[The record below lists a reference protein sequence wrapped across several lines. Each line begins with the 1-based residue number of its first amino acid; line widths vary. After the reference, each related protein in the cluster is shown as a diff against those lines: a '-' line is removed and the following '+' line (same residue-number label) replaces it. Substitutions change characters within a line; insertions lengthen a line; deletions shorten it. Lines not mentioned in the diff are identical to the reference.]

1 MRIGEVAEKTGLS
14 ISNIRFYEKKGL
26 ISPARQEE
34 SKYRDYT
41 EEDCERLKKIILFR
55 KLNMPIEKLQLLLDS
70 ENPDELEVAFRKQLL
85 DLQEQNE
92 MLQSSIDL
100 CNVMLEMD
108 AAQDLDIDYYL
119 NYVREEEKSGSKYPG
134 IEQLLDDVAD
144 LSMAVF
150 SVNEGHSLLEIWF
163 ADKKRSRLKRIIGM
177 LILAVWI
184 ALPLSMIG
192 EDLVATG
199 VVRAKILLFCAM
211 WVVIM
216 VYSVIQLRKAKRMKT
231 N

>member
-26 ISPARQEE
+26 VAPARQEE

-70 ENPDELEVAFRKQLL
+70 ENPDELEEAFRKQLL
-85 DLQEQNE
+85 DLREQKA

-100 CNVMLEMD
+100 CNVMLETD
-108 AAQDLDIDYYL
+108 AAQELDIDYYL

-163 ADKKRSRLKRIIGM
+163 ADKRRSRLKRIIGM

-216 VYSVIQLRKAKRMKT
+216 VYSVIQLRKAKRIKT

>member
-26 ISPARQEE
+26 IAPARLEE

-55 KLNMPIEKLQLLLDS
+55 KLNMPIEKLQPLLDT

-100 CNVMLEMD
+100 CNVMLETD

-163 ADKKRSRLKRIIGM
+163 SDKRRSRLKRIIGM

>member
-26 ISPARQEE
+26 IAPARQEE

-55 KLNMPIEKLQLLLDS
+55 KLNMPIEKLQPLLDT

-100 CNVMLEMD
+100 CNVMLETD

-216 VYSVIQLRKAKRMKT
+216 VYSVIQLRKAKRIKT

>member
-1 MRIGEVAEKTGLS
+1 MKIGEVAEKTGLS

-26 ISPARQEE
+26 VAPARQEE

-70 ENPDELEVAFRKQLL
+70 ENPDELEEAFRKQLL
-85 DLQEQNE
+85 DLREQKA

-100 CNVMLEMD
+100 CNVMLETD
-108 AAQDLDIDYYL
+108 AAQELDIDYYL

-150 SVNEGHSLLEIWF
+150 SINEGHSLLEIWF

-199 VVRAKILLFCAM
+199 VVSAKILLFCAM

-216 VYSVIQLRKAKRMKT
+216 TYSLIQLRKAKRQKT

>member
-26 ISPARQEE
+26 IAPARLEE

-55 KLNMPIEKLQLLLDS
+55 KLNMPIEKLQPLLDT

-100 CNVMLEMD
+100 CNVMLETD

-163 ADKKRSRLKRIIGM
+163 ADKRRSRLKRIIGM

-216 VYSVIQLRKAKRMKT
+216 VYSVIQLRKAKRIKT